1 MNEGFHLAEKVA
13 KTFSAFLI
21 VPKRMPMKIAISGKG
36 GVGKTLLASLL
47 SRIFVESGYS
57 VLAIDADPDAN
68 LAATLGFPHAEKI
81 TPISE
86 MSALIEERTGAR
98 PGRAEIYFKL
108 NPKVDDLPEKY
119 CSEYNGIRLIVMGR
133 IKKGGSG
140 CYCPEN
146 VLLQALVTHL
156 LLARDEV
163 VILDMEAGIEHLGRA
178 TAKAVDKLIVVVEP
192 GRRSVETAYKINKL
206 AQDIGLPNIAVVGN
220 KLRSQSER
228 EFLISSLP
236 GFEFL
241 GFIPYDQ
248 ALVDADL
255 ANLPLVDSSQQ
266 IITEVR
272 NIYRVLLST
281 VQASSKIKKG
291 RRNVGSCIVGEHEAT
306 TIRLSPKSLISF
318 LIISC
323 PGSEHTNL

>member
-1 MNEGFHLAEKVA
+1 MKVA
-13 KTFSAFLI
+13 
-21 VPKRMPMKIAISGKG
+21 VSGKG

-47 SRIFVESGYS
+47 SKIFAESGYS

-81 TPISE
+81 IPISE
-86 MSALIEERTGAR
+86 MKSLIEERTGVR
-98 PGRAEIYFKL
+98 PGQAATYFRL

-119 CSEYNGIRLIVMGR
+119 SQEYKGIRLMVMGR
-133 IKKGGSG
+133 IKKGGGG

-146 VLLQALVTHL
+146 ALLQALVSHL
-156 LLARDEV
+156 LLARNEV

-192 GRRSVETAYKINKL
+192 SRRAVETAYRIAKL
-206 AQDIGLPNIAVVGN
+206 AQDIGLQNIAVVGN

-248 ALVDADL
+248 AIVDADL
-255 ANLPLVDSSQQ
+255 GNLPLVDASQQ

-272 NIYRVLLST
+272 NIHQALLST
-281 VQASSKIKKG
+281 IGHQ
-291 RRNVGSCIVGEHEAT
+291 T
-306 TIRLSPKSLISF
+306 
-318 LIISC
+318 
-323 PGSEHTNL
+323 